1 MLNAK
6 KFILSATGAMKTFD
20 NEFVIIATEK

>member
-1 MLNAK
+1 MMNAK
-6 KFILSATGAMKTFD
+6 KFIASASGAMKTFD